1 MRKQYLYSAL
11 SAFAILFIFAGCK
24 ENIPA
29 QDSKEPVN
37 MENLEKGT
45 FAAGCFWGVQDL
57 FDAIK
62 GVEKTVVGYS
72 GGHTKNPTYEDTCT
86 GTTGHAESV
95 EVYYDPKVVTYKQ
108 LLDVFFR
115 LHDPTTLNRQGP
127 DIGSQY
133 RSVIF
138 YHNGSQKK
146 EALDFI
152 AELEKKK
159 EFDSKIV
166 TEVVPAKEFYKAE
179 EYHQKYFKKHGQSGC
194 HVLRQPFTR

>member
-1 MRKQYLYSAL
+1 
-11 SAFAILFIFAGCK
+11 
-24 ENIPA
+24 
-29 QDSKEPVN
+29 

-57 FDAIK
+57 FDAVK
-62 GVEKTVVGYS
+62 GVQKTVAGYS

-95 EVYYDPKVVTYKQ
+95 EVYYDPKTVTYKH

-115 LHDPTTLNRQGP
+115 LHDPTTINRQGP
-127 DIGSQY
+127 DVGSQY

-138 YHNGSQKK
+138 FHNDIQKK

-152 AELEKKK
+152 ADLEKKK
-159 EFDSKIV
+159 VFDSKIV
-166 TEVVPAKEFYKAE
+166 TEVIPAKDFYKAE
-179 EYHQKYFKKHGQSGC
+179 EYHQKYFKKNGQSGC
-194 HVLRQPFTR
+194 HVLRSPF